1 MQVIPDLVIIYTQEF
16 ESAKAV
22 RSSEGREKKHTLD
35 SDEEDA
41 ADDDRLDEDD
51 IEGSTSKKFHLPE

>member
-1 MQVIPDLVIIYTQEF
+1 VQVIPDLVIIYTQEF

-22 RSSEGREKKHTLD
+22 RSSEDREKKHTLD

-51 IEGSTSKKFHLPE
+51 IEGSTS